1 MYVFSSQMNGGP
13 NAFWWVNVYHTTS
26 DDGKADIASQLNNLE
41 QLSKLLF
48 TYSSRALLNDD
59 ELVRPNVWKL
69 FCNAISPADCQVHS
83 VFSADLTNYCGAS
96 CALG

>member
-48 TYSSRALLNDD
+48 TYSSRA
-59 ELVRPNVWKL
+59 
-69 FCNAISPADCQVHS
+69 S
-83 VFSADLTNYCGAS
+83 
-96 CALG
+96 